1 MTDTTRNVAIA
12 TTLLQQVCSFVL
24 ILAALAMAVLTGA
37 ALAGLVPWLEMPVA
51 LSGAE
56 VAEAGMFAQIGLTV
70 LLLVLVGFLP
80 ANARVRRLEL
90 TNRDFHISM
99 EDVARAY
106 DYVHRADREGTFQ
119 LSREF
124 DAMRDRIEWMRQ
136 HPELGAMEH
145 DVLQL
150 AAQMSVESREL
161 AEIYSDEKVERARSF
176 LRQRQQE
183 VEDYRQRISMAQA
196 TAGEMKRWMQAVSVE
211 EGLAEKQLER
221 LQKDLAEITDAMK
234 LTGHDRP
241 ENVVGM
247 DRPMR
252 RANSAGN
259 SEALPAE

>member
-1 MTDTTRNVAIA
+1 MSETTRNVAVA
-12 TTLLQQVCSFVL
+12 TTILQQVCAV
-24 ILAALAMAVLTGA
+24 ILAIA
-37 ALAGLVPWLEMPVA
+37 ALVMVGLTIAAFAGVVPWPDLPLA
-51 LSGAE
+51 LGDD
-56 VAEAGMFAQIGLTV
+56 VVPGAGMYAQIALTV
-70 LLLVLVGFLP
+70 LLLMLVGFLP
-80 ANARVRRLEL
+80 ANSRVRRLEL

-136 HPELGAMEH
+136 HPELGELEH

-161 AEIYSDEKVERARSF
+161 AEIYADEKVDRARSF

-196 TAGEMKRWMQAVSVE
+196 TIHEIKRWMQAMSVE

-221 LQKDLAEITDAMK
+221 LQKDLAEITDAMR
-234 LTGHDRP
+234 LTGHDAPR
-241 ENVVGM
+241 NVV
-247 DRPMR
+247 DLPKPARDTPKD
-252 RANSAGN
+252 
-259 SEALPAE
+259 EALPAK

>member
-1 MTDTTRNVAIA
+1 MYETPRNVAIA
-12 TTLLQQVCSFVL
+12 TSLLQQVCSFIL
-24 ILAALAMAVLTGA
+24 ALAALTMVVLTGA
-37 ALAGLVPWLEMPVA
+37 AVFGAIAWPDLPLALGGQDVVQ
-51 LSGAE
+51 
-56 VAEAGMFAQIGLTV
+56 AGMWAQIALTV

-80 ANARVRRLEL
+80 SNARVRRLEL

-106 DYVHRADREGTFQ
+106 DYVHRADREGAFQ

-136 HPELGAMEH
+136 HPELGHLEH

-150 AAQMSVESREL
+150 AAQMSTESREL
-161 AEIYSDEKVERARSF
+161 AEVYSDEKVDRARSF

-196 TAGEMKRWMQAVSVE
+196 TVQELKRWMQAVSVE

-221 LQKDLAEITDAMK
+221 LQKDLADITDAMK
-234 LTGHDRP
+234 LTGHSERDK
-241 ENVVGM
+241 VVGLE
-247 DRPMR
+247 R
-252 RANSAGN
+252 RRKVGGGANTDAV
-259 SEALPAE
+259 PAE